1 MTVNYLR
8 FAMAGVVFFG
18 AAMVISCGKDIA
30 SGRGQHDSPSILNDG
45 SNVLDATGF
54 AVASKGELD
63 AVVVNSM
70 ALADLSLG
78 RMFDFDDGAFTH
90 FGKKLSLA
98 PQKSVF
104 CDGEMAVIDT
114 ARFESG
120 KVKLTYE
127 ADVTACVTKPASAEA
142 SAEASADASSLALA
156 ADPLIIDRQTSAF
169 SLTFECSSRDLSTL
183 ITDGKASTVMATTAA
198 FSCPANGAG
207 KSVTGRAYRFA
218 GLVKGRYV
226 GPRSEVPVEQRFWRG
241 YDDGSS
247 GAPCVISRGS
257 RFGSNLESAGD
268 LVGACRLFERSEST
282 NLVDNSKKGRLLTA
296 TASARMKNG
305 RLFDNGNLSIQMN
318 GWSAATQFST
328 QDANINAN
336 FNGPGGACAAYT
348 LRPAAVNFEAKAC
361 F

>member
-1 MTVNYLR
+1 MMANYQRL
-8 FAMAGVVFFG
+8 AMVLVVSFE
-18 AAMVISCGKDIA
+18 AAMVSSCGKDVA

-45 SNVLDATGF
+45 RNVLDATGF

-63 AVVVNSM
+63 AVVASSM

-78 RMFDFDDGAFTH
+78 RMFDFDDGAFIH
-90 FGKKLSLA
+90 FGKKLSQA

-120 KVKLTYE
+120 RMKLTYE
-127 ADVTACVTKPASAEA
+127 ADVTACVTKPASVE
-142 SAEASADASSLALA
+142 ALA
-156 ADPLIIDRQTSAF
+156 QEDFVADPLIIDRQTSAF

-183 ITDGKASTVMATTAA
+183 ISDGKASTVMATTAA

-257 RFGSNLESAGD
+257 SSGSHLESAGD
-268 LVGACRLFERSEST
+268 LVGACRLFERSESI

-305 RLFDNGNLSIQMN
+305 SLFDNGNLSIQMN
-318 GWSAATQFST
+318 GWSAATQFSS
-328 QDANINAN
+328 QDANITVN
-336 FNGPGGACAAYT
+336 FNGPGGACAAYA
-348 LRPAAVNFEAKAC
+348 LRPSAVNFEAKAC

>member
-1 MTVNYLR
+1 MTAKYQR
-8 FAMAGVVFFG
+8 IAMLWLVFFG
-18 AAMVISCGKDIA
+18 ASLAGSCGKDVA
-30 SGRGQHDSPSILNDG
+30 SGRGRHDSPSILDDG
-45 SNVLDATGF
+45 GNVLDATGF

-90 FGKKLSLA
+90 FGKKLSLS

-104 CDGEMAVIDT
+104 CDGEVAVIDT

-120 KVKLTYE
+120 RVRLTYE

-142 SAEASADASSLALA
+142 STEASSLALA

-169 SLTFECSSRDLSTL
+169 SLTFECSSRDLSVL
-183 ITDGKASTVMATTAA
+183 VANGKASTVMATTAA

-226 GPRSEVPVEQRFWRG
+226 GPRSDVPVEQRFWRG

-247 GAPCVISRGS
+247 GAPCVISRGAV
-257 RFGSNLESAGD
+257 FGSTVEAAGD
-268 LVGACRLFERSEST
+268 FVGACRLFERSESI
-282 NLVDNSKKGRLLTA
+282 NLVDNSKKGHLLTA

-305 RLFDNGNLSIQMN
+305 SLFDNGNLSIQMN
-318 GWSAATQFST
+318 GWSAATQFSS
-328 QDANINAN
+328 QDTNITMT
-336 FNGPGGACAAYT
+336 FNGPGSACAAYA

-361 F
+361 Q

>member
-1 MTVNYLR
+1 MTVNYQR
-8 FAMAGVVFFG
+8 FAMVLVVSFG
-18 AAMVISCGKDIA
+18 AAMVSSCGKDVA
-30 SGRGQHDSPSILNDG
+30 SGRGQHDSPSILDDG

-127 ADVTACVTKPASAEA
+127 ADVTACVTKPAS
-142 SAEASADASSLALA
+142 SEASADASSLALA

>member
-1 MTVNYLR
+1 MMANYQR
-8 FAMAGVVFFG
+8 FAMVLVVSFE
-18 AAMVISCGKDIA
+18 AAMVSSCGKDVA

-45 SNVLDATGF
+45 SNILDATGF

-63 AVVVNSM
+63 AVVINSM

-98 PQKSVF
+98 PQESVF

-127 ADVTACVTKPASAEA
+127 ADVTACVTKPAS
-142 SAEASADASSLALA
+142 SEASADASSLALA

-183 ITDGKASTVMATTAA
+183 ISDGKASTVMATTAA

-247 GAPCVISRGS
+247 GAPCLIRRGS
-257 RFGSNLESAGD
+257 SFGSHLESAGD
-268 LVGACRLFERSEST
+268 LLGACRLFERSEST

-296 TASARMKNG
+296 TASARLKNG
-305 RLFDNGNLSIQMN
+305 SLFDNGNLSIQMN

-328 QDANINAN
+328 QDSNITVN
-336 FNGPGGACAAYT
+336 FNGPGGACAAYA

-361 F
+361 L